1 MLHIFN
7 IANDDRLPAVRFN
20 PTDMRYFLEITI
32 TMFNHKWS
40 NIYFIQLNKWAK
52 HRYYIALWYNN

>member
-52 HRYYIALWYNN
+52 H